1 MPCLFVHHLFVII
14 SIVFWLGRLWSGM
27 QHRELND
34 IDDVSDF
41 DELKFVYFGGEIEA
55 RAEMK

>member
-1 MPCLFVHHLFVII
+1 
-14 SIVFWLGRLWSGM
+14 M